1 MMQAVEQWL
10 ARYEAGAI
18 DRRAFLAGVGTALAA
33 AGGAAQARPGLV
45 TPGGVHHVE
54 LKTPDLA
61 RTTAFYER
69 LLGPATVS
77 DGRSVIALEPA
88 PGRAHLRISRG
99 PLPRVDHVAIKVPA
113 MSAKD
118 PKATRAA
125 LERAGLKV
133 RQVDA
138 ALYVMGPDDLEIEL
152 VAPTVR

>member
-1 MMQAVEQWL
+1 M
-10 ARYEAGAI
+10 
-18 DRRAFLAGVGTALAA
+18 
-33 AGGAAQARPGLV
+33 
-45 TPGGVHHVE
+45 E

-69 LLGPATVS
+69 LLGPAAVG

-88 PGRAHLRISRG
+88 PGRGHLRISRG

-118 PKATRAA
+118 PKATRVS

-133 RQVDA
+133 RQADA
-138 ALYVMGPDDLEIEL
+138 SLYVMGPDDLEIEL
-152 VAPTVR
+152 VAPAVR